1 MKQQTIQV
9 AVDIVVFTVHEQT
22 LRVLL
27 IERGIDPFK
36 GLYALPG
43 GFVLAEETLEQ
54 AAFRELFEETGTK
67 NVYLEQLY
75 SFGDPG
81 RDPRGRVVTVAYYA
95 LVPTDNRRCWLGQ
108 MQRRPGGTRFRS
120 AAARVRSQED
130 CGVCGRPAA
139 EQTGVHQ
146 CRLSVASSKV
156 HAERAAS
163 APRGDPGKTT
173 RQEKLPAEG
182 FGARPRQAFK
192 RDASYGAQTR
202 PTLLLP
208 THNMSGSN
216 TGNGGLSLGGNSN
229 CERPRCAS
237 LFWRSPVSGVV
248 AIAGM
253 RN

>member
-95 LVPTDNRRCWLGQ
+95 LVPTDKSPLLA
-108 MQRRPGGTRFRS
+108 GTD
-120 AAARVRSQED
+120 AAAAGWYPVSALPPLAFDHKRIVEYAVD
-130 CGVCGRPAA
+130 
-139 EQTGVHQ
+139 
-146 CRLSVASSKV
+146 RLRNKLEYTNV
-156 HAERAAS
+156 
-163 APRGDPGKTT
+163 GF
-173 RQEKLPAEG
+173 QLLPAK
-182 FGARPRQAFK
+182 FTLSALQALHEAILGKPLDK
-192 RDASYGAQTR
+192 RNFRRKVLGLGLVKPSKEMQATGRKPAQ
-202 PTLLLP
+202 
-208 THNMSGSN
+208 
-216 TGNGGLSLGGNSN
+216 
-229 CERPRCAS
+229 
-237 LFWRSPVSGVV
+237 LFSFRHTT
-248 AIAGM
+248 
-253 RN
+253 

>member
-81 RDPRGRVVTVAYYA
+81 RDPRCRVVTVAYYA
-95 LVPTDNRRCWLGQ
+95 LVPTDKSPLLA
-108 MQRRPGGTRFRS
+108 GTDAATAGWYPVS
-120 AAARVRSQED
+120 ALPPLAFDHKRIVEYAVD
-130 CGVCGRPAA
+130 
-139 EQTGVHQ
+139 
-146 CRLSVASSKV
+146 RLRNKLEYTNV
-156 HAERAAS
+156 
-163 APRGDPGKTT
+163 GF
-173 RQEKLPAEG
+173 QLLPAK
-182 FGARPRQAFK
+182 FTLSALQALHEAILGKPLDK
-192 RDASYGAQTR
+192 RNFRRKVLGLGLVKPSKEMQATGRKPAQ
-202 PTLLLP
+202 
-208 THNMSGSN
+208 
-216 TGNGGLSLGGNSN
+216 
-229 CERPRCAS
+229 
-237 LFWRSPVSGVV
+237 LFSFRHTT
-248 AIAGM
+248 
-253 RN
+253 